1 MKLAPL
7 LAIAICIGVCL
18 PHGAR
23 AFQGE
28 TMPPPPGPATSVT
41 RTIGSRDAAFEIFSE
56 GATTI
61 LVICTNF
68 TPKTL
73 VASNGRA
80 TFEMTCLA
88 PSTAYEC
95 FAMGFRGSF
104 TNPSP
109 PGASANLSFATLC
122 DPPPAPGPVAIT
134 GRKIGAT
141 SATFELSSPFSTGIL
156 AWCYGLGNPARAA
169 RTTVTPGATKE
180 TATLRVDGLV
190 CGTTYECFFKN
201 ENGAENPL
209 HASVSFKPAA
219 PAAPLPAPKL
229 RSLKKTGTTA
239 SFATTTVPC
248 AIGYKIDCHIVGKTR
263 LLARKIVLGKDAVRV
278 ALENLR
284 PGTGYVC
291 AISAIGGAR
300 KPGRALTV
308 RFSTNK

>member
-1 MKLAPL
+1 MRLYSVVAALFVLAAP
-7 LAIAICIGVCL
+7 CL
-18 PHGAR
+18 GLPVIHPWMH
-23 AFQGE
+23 
-28 TMPPPPGPATSVT
+28 TGPVT
-41 RTIGSRDAAFEIFSE
+41 VTAPVVYAG
-56 GATTI
+56 
-61 LVICTNF
+61 
-68 TPKTL
+68 
-73 VASNGRA
+73 GRA
-80 TFEMTCLA
+80 TFDAEAANAGHFHVVCTDAVGGSRIDETVHGASYASGKATVTLDGLVAGAKYACVVDA
-88 PSTAYEC
+88 IGAWVQDEITST
-95 FAMGFRGSF
+95 SF
-104 TNPSP
+104 EIVVPAP
-109 PGASANLSFATLC
+109 PGPIVVTER
-122 DPPPAPGPVAIT
+122 T
-134 GRKIGAT
+134 IGQS
-141 SATFELSSPFSTGIL
+141 SATFELSSAGSTGIL
-156 AWCYGLGNPARAA
+156 AWCYGLGSQTRAV

-190 CGTTYECFFKN
+190 CGTTYSCFFKN

-209 HASVSFKPAA
+209 HASVSFEPA
-219 PAAPLPAPKL
+219 PSAAPLPAPKL